1 MKNTHEKTGVDP
13 ASICSV
19 LIYQPRMCPGGA
31 QRITLTLLDNLDR
44 EKYRPILVVRR
55 SEGEWMSA
63 IPPDVPVY
71 SLDVRVRFAWYR
83 FAKLLKRLDP
93 DIVLSMSSTGN
104 LTASAAHFV
113 ARVRAPLIVAE
124 HNTFSEVWRRK
135 RLKFVLLK
143 GIKKA
148 LYRNATRILAVS
160 HGVAEDLVRT
170 IGVPRDRLVVIHNP
184 IVEEKLESLA
194 EENVDHPWFNDGVP
208 LIVAAG
214 RLVDQKDYPMLL
226 EAFQKLRHRTMA
238 RLVILGEGDLQVFLR
253 ERARELGIDDDVAF
267 LGFVPNPYRYMKRS
281 SVFALSSR
289 WEGFGNVIVE
299 AMACSVPVVST
310 DCPSGPSEIIT
321 DGKDGFLVPVGDASS
336 MARVLEQLLENP
348 ELRARIGKE
357 GCRRSRDFSVQAAIN
372 SYQDLMGSLIERPIA
387 ARFMAA

>member
-1 MKNTHEKTGVDP
+1 MKNAHEKT
-13 ASICSV
+13 SV

-71 SLDVRVRFAWYR
+71 ALDVRVRFAWYR
-83 FAKLLKRLDP
+83 FGKLLKRLDP

-104 LTASAAHFV
+104 LTASAAHLV

-135 RLKFVLLK
+135 KLKFVLLK

-160 HGVAEDLVRT
+160 QGVAEDLVRT
-170 IGVPRDRLVVIHNP
+170 IGVPRDRLVVVYNP

-194 EENVDHPWFNDGVP
+194 EENVDHPWFNDSVP
-208 LIVAAG
+208 LILAAG
-214 RLVDQKDYPMLL
+214 RLVAQKDYPMLL
-226 EAFQKLRHRTMA
+226 EAFQKVRRRTVA
-238 RLVILGEGDLQVFLR
+238 RLVVLGEGDLDMLLR
-253 ERARELGIDDDVAF
+253 ERTRELGIDDDVAF
-267 LGFVPNPYRYMKRS
+267 LGFVANPYSYMKRC

-299 AMACSVPVVST
+299 AMACSVPVVAT

-321 DGKDGFLVPVGDASS
+321 DGEDGFLVPVGDASS
-336 MARVLEQLLENP
+336 MARVFERLLENP
-348 ELRARIGKE
+348 ELRTRIGKE
-357 GCRRSRDFSVQAAIN
+357 GWRRSRDFSVQAAIN
-372 SYQDLMGSLIERPIA
+372 SYQDLLSSLIERPLE
-387 ARFMAA
+387 ARFVAA